1 MFETSARSQPFAFV
15 ASVVMT
21 VVVACGPAATPS
33 PSPTSSAQASSS
45 AAPTPLQPATLK
57 IGVGVNIP
65 AYAQADKNLSEE
77 FFQAQKLTV
86 ENVTLQGDPTVIAA
100 VQNGDVNMGLLVSNG
115 VPPAVEAGRS
125 IIAIYS
131 VNRTMPMDMVVSQK
145 FLDRAKVS
153 PSDDVTKRL
162 AALKEGK
169 FGTVSLGGVSETMPR
184 YLVKVAGGDPAA
196 SEIVA
201 MGSAPQ
207 LITGVAQG
215 LIDGFM
221 LSPPTGWTVEAQS
234 QGKIL
239 LKGSEIRDLLPYEW
253 VVVVARQD
261 WAKANGDLI
270 RRYARALSA
279 ASDFMTKDTKG
290 AAERLKKSYPIYTQE
305 LLERSVKFFADLAD
319 QRGRMSVQGW
329 DNVLK
334 VEEAVRGKGKLTGA
348 TGQGVWWTNE
358 YLQ

>member
-1 MFETSARSQPFAFV
+1 LAISLL
-15 ASVVMT
+15 MT
-21 VVVACGPAATPS
+21 GLVACGPAATQS
-33 PSPTSSAQASSS
+33 PSPTASTGPS

-65 AYAQADKNLSEE
+65 AYAQADKNLAEE
-77 FFQAQKLTV
+77 FFQTQKLMV
-86 ENVTLQGDPTVIAA
+86 ETVTLQGDPTVIAA
-100 VQNGDVNMGLLVSNG
+100 VQSGDVNLGFLVSNG
-115 VPPAVEAGRS
+115 VPPAVDAGRS
-125 IIAIYS
+125 IIAVYS
-131 VNRTMPMDMVVSQK
+131 LNRTMPMDMIVSQK
-145 FLDRAKVS
+145 FLDRVKVS
-153 PSDDVTKRL
+153 PTDDLAKRL
-162 AALKEGK
+162 ASLKEGR

-184 YLVKVAGGDPAA
+184 YLVKVAGGNPAA

-239 LKGSEIRDLLPYEW
+239 LKGSEIQDLLPYEW
-253 VVVVARQD
+253 VVVIARQD

-270 RRYARALSA
+270 RRYNKALTA
-279 ASDFMTKDTKG
+279 ASDYMTKDTKG
-290 AAERLKKSYPIYTQE
+290 AAERLKKSYPIYTPE

-319 QRGRMSVQGW
+319 QRGKMTKEGW

-348 TGQGVWWTNE
+348 SGQGVWWTNE
-358 YLQ
+358 YLK